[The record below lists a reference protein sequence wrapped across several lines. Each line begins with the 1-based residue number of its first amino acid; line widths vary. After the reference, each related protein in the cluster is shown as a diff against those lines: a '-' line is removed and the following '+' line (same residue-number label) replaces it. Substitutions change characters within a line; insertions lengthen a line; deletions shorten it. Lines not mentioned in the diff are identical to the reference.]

1 MIRALLSAS
10 TFPLHPD
17 DLRPRFV
24 YDLAEALADSCQV
37 SALVPDAPGARRE
50 DRMGRVEVHRFT
62 YFLPRRAQILAYGH
76 GMTENLRNRPLS
88 WFQAPP
94 YVLALAFAT
103 RRLVARRGIEVVNAH
118 WMIPQGL
125 AVAMARGR
133 QGRFR
138 HVLSVHAADVYLLA
152 RLPLGRALARYVL
165 ERTDAVF
172 ADGSH
177 VAERLDRLLGYPAG
191 AVIQPMGAHLELF
204 QSAPPLAEGEVP
216 FSDGYLLFFG
226 RFSEKKGVVYLLRAL
241 PRILER
247 RPGLGLVV
255 IGYGAL
261 EEELRAE
268 ASRLGVAAATL
279 FAGRRPHAEIAS
291 YLRSCRLA
299 VVPSIVDSN
308 GDTEG
313 MPTVVVEAMSAGVR
327 VVASAVDGIPDVV
340 RHGEN
345 GWLCREKDP
354 EDLAEKILDALADPP
369 GSVVERG
376 IVETAERFSWPRVAQ
391 RYHETFERL
400 LADPTG
406 GS

>member
-10 TFPLHPD
+10 TFPLSPE

-24 YDLAEALADSCQV
+24 YDLSEALAAHCEV
-37 SALVPDAPGARRE
+37 AALVPDAPGARRE
-50 DRMGRVEVHRFT
+50 DRMGQVDVRRFT
-62 YFLPRRAQILAYGH
+62 YFYPRRWQALAYGH

-88 WFQAPP
+88 WLQAPS
-94 YVLALAFAT
+94 YVLALAVAA
-103 RRLVARRGIEVVNAH
+103 RRQVARRKIDVINAH

-133 QGRFR
+133 RGRFR

-152 RLPLGRALARYVL
+152 KLPLGRALARYVL
-165 ERTDAVF
+165 ARTDAVF

-177 VAERLDRLLGYPAG
+177 VAGRLDDLLGYPSG

-204 QSAPPLAEGEVP
+204 RDAPPLAENEQP
-216 FSDGYLLFFG
+216 FPDGFLLFFG

-247 RPGLGLVV
+247 HGGLGLVL

-261 EEELRAE
+261 EEELHTE
-268 ASRLGVAAATL
+268 ASRLGVASSVR
-279 FAGRRPHAEIAS
+279 FAGRRSHAEIAR

-299 VVPSIVDSN
+299 VVPSIIDSN

-313 MPTVVVEAMSAGVR
+313 MPTVVIEALSAGVR

-354 EDLAEKILDALADPP
+354 EDLAEKILDALDDPA
-369 GSVVERG
+369 GSPIERG
-376 IVETAERFSWPRVAQ
+376 GAATAERFAWPRVAE
-391 RYHETFERL
+391 RYFSTFERL
-400 LADPTG
+400 LESGT
-406 GS
+406 

>member
-1 MIRALLSAS
+1 MIRTLLSAS
-10 TFPLHPD
+10 TFPLHEG

-24 YDLAEALADSCQV
+24 YDLAEALADSCEV
-37 SALVPDAPGARRE
+37 CALVPDAPGASRE
-50 DRMGRVEVHRFT
+50 DRIGRVDVHRFT
-62 YFLPRRAQILAYGH
+62 YFLPRRLQILAYGH
-76 GMTENLRNRPLS
+76 GMTENLRTRPLS
-88 WFQAPP
+88 WLQAPP
-94 YVLALAFAT
+94 YVLALALAA
-103 RRLVARRGIEVVNAH
+103 RRLTASRKIEVVNSH

-133 QGRFR
+133 GARFR

-152 RLPLGRALARYVL
+152 KLPLGRALARYVL
-165 ERTDAVF
+165 ERCDAVF

-177 VAERLDRLLGYPAG
+177 VAERLDHLLGYPAG
-191 AVIQPMGAHLELF
+191 AMIQPMGANRELF
-204 QSAPPLAEGEVP
+204 RTALPLDDGEVE
-216 FSDGYLLFFG
+216 FADGYLLFFG
-226 RFSEKKGVVYLLRAL
+226 RFSEKKGIVYLLRAL

-247 RPGLGLVV
+247 HGALGLVV

-261 EEELRAE
+261 EEDLRAE
-268 ASRLGVAAATL
+268 AARLGISSKVL
-279 FAGRRPHAEIAS
+279 FAGRRPHAEIAR

-299 VVPSIVDSN
+299 VVPSIIDSN

-354 EDLAEKILDALADPP
+354 EDLAEKILDALEDPP
-369 GSVVERG
+369 GSPVEQA
-376 IVETAERFSWPRVAQ
+376 VAETAERFSWPRVAQ
-391 RYHETFERL
+391 RYQQTFERL
-400 LADPTG
+400 LRE
-406 GS
+406 